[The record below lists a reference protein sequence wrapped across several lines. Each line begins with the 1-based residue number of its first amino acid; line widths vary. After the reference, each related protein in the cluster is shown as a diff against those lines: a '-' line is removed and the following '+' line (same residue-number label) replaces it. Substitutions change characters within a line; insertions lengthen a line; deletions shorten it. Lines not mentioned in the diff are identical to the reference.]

1 VLKQLG
7 GIVEVGSLP
16 TRLTSLAGRLFAAA
30 AWPSRVEPAVSAA
43 GSTLSP
49 PAGAVVMATPGD
61 PTLLVRKSASA
72 ETPIINPVV
81 GVGEPRV
88 QANEVNRCG
97 RW

>member
-1 VLKQLG
+1 M
-7 GIVEVGSLP
+7 
-16 TRLTSLAGRLFAAA
+16 
-30 AWPSRVEPAVSAA
+30 
-43 GSTLSP
+43 SP